1 MTKTFNIP
9 FLFVLIFLASKEIF
23 SYDSEKVVI
32 LCILCFAITA
42 YYNMRT
48 VVYQSFL
55 MTSSK
60 IEEEMTHLLN
70 LKLKLEESIRD
81 FWKMY
86 LKLENLLIEIYFWV
100 KVNFKNFIKKA
111 NKNRI
116 LFNFHIIKDQL
127 NFVVKE
133 TLVTRY
139 LLESVYKAMVVN
151 NFHFMLDSKINSNA
165 IKLDMSTFFNKLKT
179 SKDNTTFAHLILSK
193 LNLHKEIV
201 LESTTYNLNTLLLLN
216 IKLK

>member
-81 FWKMY
+81 F
-86 LKLENLLIEIYFWV
+86 
-100 KVNFKNFIKKA
+100 
-111 NKNRI
+111 
-116 LFNFHIIKDQL
+116 
-127 NFVVKE
+127 
-133 TLVTRY
+133 
-139 LLESVYKAMVVN
+139 
-151 NFHFMLDSKINSNA
+151 
-165 IKLDMSTFFNKLKT
+165 
-179 SKDNTTFAHLILSK
+179 
-193 LNLHKEIV
+193 
-201 LESTTYNLNTLLLLN
+201 
-216 IKLK
+216 